1 MQLPFQMTVR
11 MATCQELAE
20 NRNDIDQLMQHYQDL
35 DKSTT
40 PVTLLLPWLPSR
52 AKKTR
57 KQATRALF
65 TLLHKY
71 VDLRRKAAAPS
82 NDPIDI
88 LIAHGDTD
96 EMIVGVSLS

>member
-1 MQLPFQMTVR
+1 MTAR
-11 MATCQELAE
+11 IATCQELTK
-20 NRNDIDQLMQHYQDL
+20 NKNDIDQLIQHYRDL

-40 PVTLLLPWLPSR
+40 PVNVLLPWFPSQ
-52 AKKTR
+52 AKKTQE
-57 KQATRALF
+57 QATRALF
-65 TLLHKY
+65 TLVHKY

-96 EMIVGVSLS
+96 ETIVGVSLS